1 MWSPAPWLMA
11 FTNQNPLFEM
21 TMETTKAPTL
31 WDVIEQELDER
42 IADSV
47 EYGEPIEINDEER
60 SRIVY
65 VIDKYIGEMLTQ
77 QITNA
82 LF

>member
-1 MWSPAPWLMA
+1 MA
-11 FTNQNPLFEM
+11 FTNLNQPFEIS
-21 TMETTKAPTL
+21 METTKAPTL

-42 IADSV
+42 IADSA
-47 EYGEPIEINDEER
+47 EYGEPIEVNAEKR

>member
-1 MWSPAPWLMA
+1 MWSPAPLLMTFA
-11 FTNQNPLFEM
+11 NLNQPFEIS
-21 TMETTKAPTL
+21 METIKGPTL

-42 IADSV
+42 IADSA
-47 EYGEPIEINDEER
+47 EYGEPIEVNAEKR

-65 VIDKYIGEMLTQ
+65 VIDKCIGEMLTQ

-82 LF
+82 LL